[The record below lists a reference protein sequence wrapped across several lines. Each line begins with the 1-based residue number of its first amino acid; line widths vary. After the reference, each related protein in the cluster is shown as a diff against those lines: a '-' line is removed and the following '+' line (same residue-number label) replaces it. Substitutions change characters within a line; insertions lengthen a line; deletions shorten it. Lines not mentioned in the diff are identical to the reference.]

1 MRRSSGKAGTE
12 PLAAL
17 VAVAVVCSAV
27 SLYASLL
34 PFPPSEDRRAAAA
47 ETLLD
52 SVYDRTAETGV
63 VHPGQLGRALPSE
76 GRWQGLWRVNIS
88 VESGTATWQRGPSP
102 PPGADSVASATR
114 RVSVR
119 QPLGRVR
126 PGRLRVVV
134 W

>member
-1 MRRSSGKAGTE
+1 MRRSSGRAGTE

-27 SLYASLL
+27 SLYAGLL
-34 PFPPSEDRRAAAA
+34 PVPQSTDRNAAAA
-47 ETLLD
+47 ERLLD
-52 SVYDRTAETGV
+52 RVYDRTAETGV
-63 VHPGQLGRALPSE
+63 VHPGRLGSAVPSAE
-76 GRWQGLWRVNIS
+76 EWQSRWRVNVS
-88 VESGTATWQRGPSP
+88 VESGTATWRRGPSP
-102 PPGADSVASATR
+102 PAGADSVARATR

-119 QPLGRVR
+119 QPLGGVR

>member
-1 MRRSSGKAGTE
+1 MRRSSGKAATE

-27 SLYASLL
+27 SLYAGLL
-34 PFPPSEDRRAAAA
+34 PVPQSTDRKATVA
-47 ETLLD
+47 ERLLD
-52 SVYDRTAETGV
+52 RVYDRMAETGV
-63 VHPGQLGRALPSE
+63 VHPGRLGSAVPSRAQ
-76 GRWQGLWRVNIS
+76 GRWRVNIS
-88 VESGTATWQRGPSP
+88 VESGTATWRRGPSP
-102 PPGADSVASATR
+102 PAGAEGLATVTR

-119 QPLGRVR
+119 QPLGGVR